1 LEVFDDFKST
11 QADMASNMKCRWFYK
26 LSKKSPRSSKLEFE
40 AKSYAHNTN
49 LEVLKNCSSTGAVCN
64 ELYVVQNLLKIIWF
78 KI

>member
-1 LEVFDDFKST
+1 
-11 QADMASNMKCRWFYK
+11 
-26 LSKKSPRSSKLEFE
+26 LEFG

-64 ELYVVQNLLKIIWF
+64 KLYGVPNLLKIIWF